1 MVAVMARSLSA
12 RRRLAA
18 VLAGGFC
25 GTITRYVLSILVQA
39 WLGKGWP
46 YDLLLI
52 NVTGAWLLA
61 FVTTLADATFLVG
74 PTRRVFITVG
84 FLGAYTT
91 FSSFALGDDLLLS
104 SGQWLPALLYLALS
118 LTGGVLAVLLGD
130 WLGLWLISKT
140 RRMAKRSMMTRTLT
154 QQLSAHPQG
163 KRDRTD
169 HLDVQDDLLLS
180 QRSDGQETRQ
190 RRS

>member
-1 MVAVMARSLSA
+1 M
-12 RRRLAA
+12 
-18 VLAGGFC
+18 
-25 GTITRYVLSILVQA
+25 VQA

-52 NVTGAWLLA
+52 NVTGALLLA

-74 PTRRVFITVG
+74 PTRRLFITVG

-91 FSSFALGDDLLLS
+91 FSSLALGDDLLLS
-104 SGQWLPALLYLALS
+104 SGELLPALLYLVLS
-118 LTGGVLAVLLGD
+118 ITGGVLAVLLGD

-140 RRMAKRSMMTRTLT
+140 RRTARRFMTTPTLT

-163 KRDRTD
+163 KRDSTE
-169 HLDVQDDLLLS
+169 HLDVQDDLLLP
-180 QRSDGQETRQ
+180 QRSDEQETRL
-190 RRS
+190 

>member
-1 MVAVMARSLSA
+1 
-12 RRRLAA
+12 
-18 VLAGGFC
+18 
-25 GTITRYVLSILVQA
+25 VQA

-118 LTGGVLAVLLGD
+118 LTGGVLAILLGD